1 MDEPDWWYYSCVC
14 GHAVVEHEDLYLCD
28 ACGSCI
34 EHVMVKYGIQ
44 VKIHHGGCAILFV
57 LLDNAATKLF
67 GKTCSEAFL
76 RIEE

>member
-1 MDEPDWWYYSCVC
+1 MDEPYWWYYSCVC

-34 EHVMVKYGIQ
+34 EHVMVKYGIR
-44 VKIHHGGCAILFV
+44 VKIYHGGCVVLFV

-67 GKTCSEAFL
+67 RKPVLKHFS
-76 RIEE
+76 R